1 MDPEGRISISLGDL
15 SHSGIDTRT
24 VSPCSTQY
32 AVEQVQLATKKEVSE
47 TLMTLLTQ
55 DSLNN
60 NDDFVGET
68 VDTATAGVAGA
79 LGAEQATMHGRS
91 LYNAFSGVVPE
102 ISFGGTDAVDNQEF
116 KFEFGFEDGDVK
128 RTDGTGEVGQT
139 GTGEGAG
146 TTDGNVDGNTG
157 QSGGTG
163 GDAGT
168 DGNVDGNTA
177 QNGGDD
183 VDVEPNRQLV
193 KSITIG
199 DQTAEFDE

>member
-15 SHSGIDTRT
+15 SQPGIDTRT

-68 VDTATAGVAGA
+68 IDTATAGVAGA

-91 LYNAFSGVVPE
+91 LYNAFRGVVPE
-102 ISFGGTDAVDNQEF
+102 ISFGGTDTVDNQEF

-128 RTDGTGEVGQT
+128 RTDSTGEVGQT
-139 GTGEGAG
+139 AAGEGAG
-146 TTDGNVDGNTG
+146 TTDGGTA

-163 GDAGT
+163 QDTGT
-168 DGNVDGNTA
+168 DGNTA
-177 QNGGDD
+177 QGGGDG

-193 KSITIG
+193 KSITLG
-199 DQTAEFDE
+199 DQTAEFDESGR